1 MILLLEKRRLRGDLT
16 TLYNYLKGDCGEM
29 GVGLLSHLTNDRTR
43 GNDLNL
49 CQGRFKLDV
58 RKSFF
63 SGRVVR
69 DWNGLPKEVV
79 ESSSLE
85 VFMKYL
91 DVVLRNV
98 VQWEILVIGRQLDWL
113 IWDVF
118 SNLSDSMIL

>member
-79 ESSSLE
+79 ESLSLE
-85 VFMKYL
+85 AFKTHL
-91 DVVLRNV
+91 EAVLRQMV
-98 VQWEILVIGRQLDWL
+98 
-113 IWDVF
+113 
-118 SNLSDSMIL
+118 